1 MAASSITWIEE
12 RDVAT
17 IVRSRSV
24 KDERGV
30 LEVWTLNGNE
40 FEVYHHIQIPSSPLC
55 TAWLGTGSIVAVGSQ
70 DPSIL
75 IWDID
80 DINDTIEP
88 FYVMDTSDGH
98 TDSVLALA
106 WNQEC
111 SASADKLVKIWDMV
125 TGKCVTTLDHHLDK
139 VQAVA
144 WGDHAPYLLVSGSSD
159 RTIVVKDMRAP
170 LCTVSQ
176 FSVEANVESL
186 ICHPHSLV
194 VGLENGMVEGYR
206 AQPLFSIPAHD
217 ESVTTVSYNPCR
229 RNILATGS
237 LDGMVKLWDLSNN
250 QPTCVAS
257 KNFGVGSIYSISFSE
272 KDRFMLAIGG
282 KTGKL
287 QIWDTSK
294 NP

>member
-55 TAWLGTGSIVAVGSQ
+55 TAWLGT
-70 DPSIL
+70 
-75 IWDID
+75 
-80 DINDTIEP
+80 EP

-111 SASADKLVKIWDMV
+111 SSIFASASADKLVKIWDMI

-186 ICHPHSLV
+186 ICHPHSLL

-282 KTGKL
+282 ETGKL

-294 NP
+294 YP

>member
-1 MAASSITWIEE
+1 MSWIPLMVTLTQYLPLRGTKSAGFLMHAVCNLIFLFLLSFNDTCFHILSSIF
-12 RDVAT
+12 A
-17 IVRSRSV
+17 
-24 KDERGV
+24 
-30 LEVWTLNGNE
+30 
-40 FEVYHHIQIPSSPLC
+40 
-55 TAWLGTGSIVAVGSQ
+55 
-70 DPSIL
+70 
-75 IWDID
+75 
-80 DINDTIEP
+80 
-88 FYVMDTSDGH
+88 
-98 TDSVLALA
+98 
-106 WNQEC
+106 
-111 SASADKLVKIWDMV
+111 SASADKLVKIWDMI

-186 ICHPHSLV
+186 ICHPHSLL

-282 KTGKL
+282 ETGKL

-294 NP
+294 YP

>member
-55 TAWLGTGSIVAVGSQ
+55 TAWLGT
-70 DPSIL
+70 
-75 IWDID
+75 
-80 DINDTIEP
+80 EP

-111 SASADKLVKIWDMV
+111 SASADKLVKIWDMI

-186 ICHPHSLV
+186 ICHPHSLL

-282 KTGKL
+282 ETGKL

-294 NP
+294 YP